1 MKRQQILSVTF
12 WAALA
17 APVAF
22 FLGKAFAPEAGLY
35 TEVLAPR
42 TIDWIGAVPKLL
54 SCLLGALAAADV
66 ARRFEAGN
74 PSRPAWRLMAA
85 GLLGLFLGQAGLTF
99 LSLVQGRKDVFP
111 SFADAFFV
119 AGSLAVVAALV
130 VFLRAYKASGF
141 PLGGPWE
148 LRIVAVLAALVAAGV
163 ILPLL
168 WPILQAPAPAAEKFL
183 NLAYPTLDFLM
194 LIPAVLLL
202 SVSLRFWGG
211 RVWPVWGALAAGIF
225 FTAVADILFGYFSGL
240 DHTQLE
246 SLIDAM
252 YILAYGCFLGS
263 VLYQRELLRPEAPAE
278 AVPATAY

>member
-22 FLGKAFAPEAGLY
+22 FLGKALAPGAGLY
-35 TEVLAPR
+35 TDLLAPK
-42 TIDWIGAVPKLL
+42 TIEWIAAVPKLL
-54 SCLLGALAAADV
+54 FLFLAALVAADV

-85 GLLGLFLGQAGLTF
+85 GLLGLSLGQAGLTF
-99 LSLVQGRKDVFP
+99 LTLIQSRKDVFP
-111 SFADAFFV
+111 SFADVFFV

-130 VFLRAYKASGF
+130 GFLKVYKASGF

-148 LRIVAVLAALVAAGV
+148 LRVVAGLAALVAAGV

-168 WPILQAPAPAAEKFL
+168 WPIFKAPAPAAEKLL

-211 RVWPVWGALAAGIF
+211 RVWPVWGALTAGIL

-246 SLIDAM
+246 SLVDAM
-252 YILAYGCFLGS
+252 YILSYGCFMGS
-263 VLYQRELLRPEAPAE
+263 VLYQRELLRPEAPAA
-278 AVPATAY
+278 AVAVTA